1 MSNDDGLVYAWLLDG
16 SGSGRQLTWEEL
28 HKGSPEEGILWVHL
42 DATHPAAVRW
52 LSEESGLDAIS
63 VAALLEEETRP
74 RIVAAQESL
83 LLILRGVNC
92 NPGSDADDMVALRMW
107 VEEHRV
113 ISMRRRRILAMQ
125 DMHQKILAGKGPG
138 SAGEFLAMV
147 SNSIIDR
154 MGDVISGI
162 DDQVDDLENSVLTE
176 QSHELRPKLSAVRRQ
191 VISLRRYI
199 SPQRDV
205 MARIQHERIPWIG
218 EMHRLQLRETAERTA
233 RFVEDLDA
241 ARDRAAITQEEL
253 NSRLAEQ
260 MNKTMYVL
268 SIVAAI
274 FLPLGL
280 LTGLLGINVG
290 GIPGA
295 ENPSGFIAV
304 CVFLVALAAV
314 QFWAFRRMRW
324 V

>member
-1 MSNDDGLVYAWLLDG
+1 MSNHDGLVYAWLLDG
-16 SGSGRQLTWEEL
+16 KGGGRKLTWEEL
-28 HKGSPEEGILWVHL
+28 QRGSSGKGILWLHL
-42 DATHPAAVRW
+42 DATDPAAVQW
-52 LSEESGLDAIS
+52 LTEKSGLDAIS

-74 RIVAAQESL
+74 RVVGAKEAL
-83 LLILRGVNC
+83 LVILRGVNC
-92 NPGSDADDMVALRMW
+92 NPGADPDDMVALRMW

-113 ISMRRRRILAMQ
+113 ISLRRRRILAMQ
-125 DMHQKILAGKGPG
+125 DMDQKILTGKGPG
-138 SAGEFLAMV
+138 STGELLAMA

-154 MGDVISGI
+154 MGDVISDI
-162 DDQVDDLENSVLTE
+162 DDRVDDLEESVLTE
-176 QSHELRPKLSAVRRQ
+176 QSHELRPKLAAVRRQ

-260 MNKTMYVL
+260 MNRTMYVL

-295 ENPSGFIAV
+295 ENPSAFIAV

>member
-1 MSNDDGLVYAWLLDG
+1 MSNHDGLVYAWLLDG
-16 SGSGRQLTWEEL
+16 KGSGRELTWEEFSME
-28 HKGSPEEGILWVHL
+28 SPQEQILWVHL
-42 DATHPAAVRW
+42 DATDPEAVQW

-74 RIVAAQESL
+74 RVVAAKEAL

-92 NPGSDADDMVALRMW
+92 NPGSDPDDMVALRMW

-113 ISMRRRRILAMQ
+113 ISLRRRRILAMQ
-125 DMHQKILAGKGPG
+125 DMDRKIRAGKGPD
-138 SAGEFLAMV
+138 SAAEFLAMV

-154 MGDVISGI
+154 MADVISDI
-162 DDQVDDLENSVLTE
+162 DDRVDDLEDAVLTE
-176 QSHELRPKLSAVRRQ
+176 QSHELRPKLAAMRRQ

-205 MARIQHERIPWIG
+205 IARMQHERIRWIG

-295 ENPSGFIAV
+295 ENPSAFIAV
-304 CVFLVALAAV
+304 CIFLVALAAV

>member
-1 MSNDDGLVYAWLLDG
+1 M
-16 SGSGRQLTWEEL
+16 
-28 HKGSPEEGILWVHL
+28 
-42 DATHPAAVRW
+42 
-52 LSEESGLDAIS
+52 
-63 VAALLEEETRP
+63 VAARDALL
-74 RIVAAQESL
+74 V
-83 LLILRGVNC
+83 ILRGVNC
-92 NPGSDADDMVALRMW
+92 NPGADPDDMVALRMW
-107 VEEHRV
+107 VEERRI
-113 ISMRRRRILAMQ
+113 ISLRRRRILAMQ
-125 DMHQKILAGKGPG
+125 DMDQKIRSGKGPG
-138 SAGEFLAMV
+138 SAGEFLAVV

-154 MGDVISGI
+154 MGDVISEI
-162 DDQVDDLENSVLTE
+162 DDQVDDLEDLVLTE
-176 QSHELRPKLSAVRRQ
+176 QSHELRPKLATMRRQ
-191 VISLRRYI
+191 TISLRRYI

-205 MARIQHERIPWIG
+205 MARIQHERVPWIE

-260 MNKTMYVL
+260 MNKTMYIL

-295 ENPSGFIAV
+295 ESPVGFIMV
-304 CVFLVALAAV
+304 CIFLVALASV